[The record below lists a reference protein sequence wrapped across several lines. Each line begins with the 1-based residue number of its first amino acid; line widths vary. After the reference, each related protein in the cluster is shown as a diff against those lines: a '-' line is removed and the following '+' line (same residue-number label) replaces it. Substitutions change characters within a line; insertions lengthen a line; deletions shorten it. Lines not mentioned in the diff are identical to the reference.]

1 MIKLHKLFEHKE
13 KPYIFYYDDVE
24 TTENNELNDI
34 IEYDNDLIHNIKQ
47 DFEDVVTVDAMFIN
61 NGFITKQ
68 NIPKHQTIV
77 ITHADRLFRKYHRMT
92 VKQRRETKAIL
103 KEMSDVSTLILLT
116 SKHGYKQYITP
127 YLKQRKSPFTHMFKV
142 SQLTV
147 EIP

>member
-1 MIKLHKLFEHKE
+1 MIKLRKLFEHKE

-24 TTENNELNDI
+24 TIENNELNSI
-34 IEYDNDLIHNIKQ
+34 IEYDNDLIHSIKE
-47 DFEDVVTVDAMFIN
+47 DFEDVVTIDAMFIN

-92 VKQRRETKAIL
+92 AKQKREIKAIL
-103 KEMSDVSTLILLT
+103 KEISDVSTLILLT
-116 SKHGYKQYITP
+116 SKHDYKQYITP

-142 SQLTV
+142 SQLAV
-147 EIP
+147 ETL

>member
-34 IEYDNDLIHNIKQ
+34 IEYINDLNHNIKQ
-47 DFEDVVTVDAMFIN
+47 DVEYVVTINAMFIN
-61 NGFITKQ
+61 NVFITKQ

-77 ITHADRLFRKYHRMT
+77 ITHADRLYRKYHRMT

-103 KEMSDVSTLILLT
+103 K
-116 SKHGYKQYITP
+116 
-127 YLKQRKSPFTHMFKV
+127 
-142 SQLTV
+142 
-147 EIP
+147 